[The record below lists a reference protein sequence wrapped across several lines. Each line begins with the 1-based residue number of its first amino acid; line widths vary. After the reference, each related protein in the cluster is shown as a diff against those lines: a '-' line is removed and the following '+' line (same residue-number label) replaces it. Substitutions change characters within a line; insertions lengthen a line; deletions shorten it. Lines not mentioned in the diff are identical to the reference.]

1 MDSSPTL
8 RAVLLGASNLHH
20 ALRPWVGQLAR
31 HAGGPVEA
39 WAAAGRGR
47 SYGLASRFCF
57 VRRLP
62 GIVQSPLWQEIAA
75 LPSLP
80 TVGLI
85 TDVGNDILYGAPVE
99 SILRW
104 VETCLDRLAALE
116 ARAVVTL
123 LPLARLE
130 RLSPAQFVAFLA
142 LFFPGRR
149 ASWEGTLQRARALN
163 AGLAEL
169 ARERG
174 AAIVA
179 PQPDWYGLDPIHIR
193 RDRLAA
199 AWGAVLHGWGL
210 QIPSPHDG
218 PSGASPLR
226 GARGRGLRISRE
238 TRLFGLALP
247 WRQPALRFTSGSRLF
262 LL

>member
-20 ALRPWVGQLAR
+20 GLRSWIGQLAR
-31 HAGGPVEA
+31 STGGPVEA
-39 WAAAGRGR
+39 WVAAGRGR
-47 SYGLASRFCF
+47 SYGMASRFCF

-62 GIVQSPLWQEIAA
+62 GIVQSPLWEEIAA
-75 LPSLP
+75 LPQVP
-80 TVGLI
+80 TLALI
-85 TDVGNDILYGAPVE
+85 TDVGNDLLYGAPVE

-116 ARAVVTL
+116 ARTVVTL
-123 LPLARLE
+123 LPLARIE
-130 RLSPAQFVAFLA
+130 RLTSAQFLAFLT

-169 ARERG
+169 ARGRG
-174 AAIVA
+174 AAILA
-179 PQPDWYGLDPIHIR
+179 PPPDWYGLDPIHIR
-193 RDRLAA
+193 RDRLGS
-199 AWGAVLHGWGL
+199 AWGAVLDGWEL
-210 QIPSPHDG
+210 DEPSSQAVLSATG
-218 PSGASPLR
+218 PRR
-226 GARGRGLRISRE
+226 GERGRGLRLSRE
-238 TRLFGLALP
+238 TRLCGLPLP
-247 WRQPALRFTSGSRLF
+247 WPQPALRFGAGSRAF